1 MTSGTGVDLLHAA
14 LLYDSV
20 DELRAAAA
28 PFLADGLAAGDAV
41 VLACGEERDALLA
54 RAAGGEDRV
63 LRLPARDVWT
73 GCARALA
80 AWRRLVHRCT
90 AAGAPRVRLVAAVP
104 PDPQRWAEWHR
115 YEAALNLALAPL
127 PLTALCV
134 YDRREV
140 SDVVRDGVE
149 ETHPLRLTPG
159 GLVPGNRHVEPA
171 TVLRRYAAGPAPAAP
186 DGPPTL
192 VLADLTDPGR
202 LPELRAHVRAA
213 LDGADGQAQP
223 YDRFAAAVT
232 EVLGNAFRHGTPP
245 VAVRVWTTPTRLE
258 CTVTDSGDG
267 FDDPLAGFLP
277 RDAGTSPAGAGLWM
291 ARQACD
297 TVETSRTPTGFAV
310 RLATSLPGPDA
321 PPGSAPGAASP
332 GTGTERT
339 GADRAGADRADRARA
354 EAREL
359 ARRLAAQL

>member
-1 MTSGTGVDLLHAA
+1 MTAGTGADLLHAV
-14 LLYDSV
+14 LLHDSAEDLV
-20 DELRAAAA
+20 AAAG

-63 LRLPARDVWT
+63 LRLSPGDVWT

-80 AWRRLVHRCT
+80 TWRRLVRRRT

-104 PDPQRWAEWHR
+104 PDPPGWSEWHR
-115 YEAALNLALAPL
+115 YEAALTVALAPL

-134 YDRREV
+134 YDRHAV
-140 SDVVRDGVE
+140 SDAVRDGVE

-159 GLVPGNRHVEPA
+159 GLVPGDRYVEPA
-171 TVLRRYAAGPAPAAP
+171 TVLRRSLAGPPPAAP
-186 DGPPTL
+186 DRPPAL
-192 VLADLTDPGR
+192 VLADLTDASR
-202 LPELRAHVRAA
+202 LPQLRARVRAA
-213 LDGADGQAQP
+213 LGGADGQAQL
-223 YDRFAAAVT
+223 YGRFAAAVT
-232 EVLGNAFRHGTPP
+232 EVLGNAFRHGTSP

-267 FDDPLAGFLP
+267 FDDPLAGFVP
-277 RDAGTSPAGAGLWM
+277 PGTGASPAGAGLWM
-291 ARQACD
+291 ARLACD
-297 TVETSRTPTGFAV
+297 TVETFRTPTGFGV

-321 PPGSAPGAASP
+321 PPGSGPAAASP
-332 GTGTERT
+332 GTGS
-339 GADRAGADRADRARA
+339 DRAGRARA

-359 ARRLAAQL
+359 AARLQPS

>member
-1 MTSGTGVDLLHAA
+1 MTSGTGADLLHAA

-20 DELRAAAA
+20 DELRGAAV
-28 PFLADGLAAGDAV
+28 PFLAAGLAAGEAV

-54 RAAGGEDRV
+54 RAADGEDRV
-63 LRLPARDVWT
+63 LRLPPRDVWT

-80 AWRRLVHRCT
+80 AWRRLVRRCT

-115 YEAALNLALAPL
+115 YEAALTLALAPL

-134 YDRREV
+134 YDRRVV

-159 GLVPGNRHVEPA
+159 GLVPGNRQVEPA

-186 DGPPTL
+186 DRPPTL
-192 VLADLTDPGR
+192 VLTGLTDPSR

-213 LDGADGQAQP
+213 LDGADGQAQS
-223 YDRFAAAVT
+223 YGRFAAAVT

-277 RDAGTSPAGAGLWM
+277 PDAGTSPARAGLWM

-297 TVETSRTPTGFAV
+297 TVETSRAPTGFAV

-321 PPGSAPGAASP
+321 PPGSAPGA
-332 GTGTERT
+332 GTDRGGT
-339 GADRAGADRADRARA
+339 DRGGTDRVDRARA

-359 ARRLAAQL
+359 ARRLGARLQPS